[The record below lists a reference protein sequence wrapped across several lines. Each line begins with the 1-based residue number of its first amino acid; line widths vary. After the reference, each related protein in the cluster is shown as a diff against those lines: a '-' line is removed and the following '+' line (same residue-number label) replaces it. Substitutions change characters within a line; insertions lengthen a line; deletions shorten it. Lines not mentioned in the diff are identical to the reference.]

1 MFVCTFVGVYVC
13 LGTRERSL
21 CVMGTSQDANMNTAT
36 GEEINTFIYS
46 FIFHIYIYYAVP
58 ALCIRDLTCLAC

>member
-21 CVMGTSQDANMNTAT
+21 CVTGTSQDADMNIAT
-36 GEEINTFIYS
+36 GEEIYISFIYS
-46 FIFHIYIYYAVP
+46 FIFHISYIYIYHAVP
-58 ALCIRDLTCLAC
+58 ALCTV